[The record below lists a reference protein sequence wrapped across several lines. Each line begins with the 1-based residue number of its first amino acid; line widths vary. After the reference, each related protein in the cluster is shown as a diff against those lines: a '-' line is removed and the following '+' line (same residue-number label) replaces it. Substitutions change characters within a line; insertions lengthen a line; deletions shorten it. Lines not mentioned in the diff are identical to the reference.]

1 MRRIFAAS
9 AVAAAALLLAGCETS
24 DAARET
30 SEATT
35 LAKRPAAYRPDQFP
49 DIPFERL
56 VGYRLTAQ
64 DQQIAVAYAGGT
76 LRRLSLV
83 FITKEGD
90 EAKVPQQELDRIVG
104 GLAGFGWKKTAADVD
119 AGEAVFAKGDE
130 LLTVVASPAGS
141 ATTIAFRLS
150 DTKH

>member
-9 AVAAAALLLAGCETS
+9 ATVAALLLAGCETS
-24 DAARET
+24 DARNET
-30 SEATT
+30 SDATT

-56 VGYRLTAQ
+56 VGYRLTAE

-104 GLAGFGWKKTAADVD
+104 GLTGVGWRKTAADVGT
-119 AGEAVFAKGDE
+119 GEAVFAKGHE
-130 LLTVVASPAGS
+130 VLTVTASPAGS

>member
-1 MRRIFAAS
+1 MRLVIAAS
-9 AVAAAALLLAGCETS
+9 AMVAALLLTGCETS
-24 DAARET
+24 DSTRE
-30 SEATT
+30 SSDQKT

-56 VGYRLTAQ
+56 VGYRLTAE

-83 FITKEGD
+83 FITREGD
-90 EAKVPQQELDRIVG
+90 DAKVPQEELDRIVG
-104 GLAGFGWKKTAADVD
+104 GLTGFGWSKIAEEKST
-119 AGEAVFAKGDE
+119 GEVRFAKGAE
-130 LLTVVASPAGS
+130 ELTVIASPSAS
-141 ATTIAFRLS
+141 ATTIAFRLA

>member
-1 MRRIFAAS
+1 MRSLLAAS
-9 AVAAAALLLAGCETS
+9 TVAAVLLLAGCETS
-24 DAARET
+24 DSSRE
-30 SEATT
+30 SSDKTT
-35 LAKRPAAYRPDQFP
+35 LAKPPAAYRPDQFP

-56 VGYRLTAQ
+56 VGYRLTAE
-64 DQQIAVAYAGGT
+64 DQQIAVAYAGGS

-90 EAKVPQQELDRIVG
+90 EAKVPQEELDRIVG
-104 GLAGFGWKKTAADVD
+104 GLTGLGWNKTAEERPR
-119 AGEAVFAKGDE
+119 GEARFVKGAE
-130 LLTVVASPAGS
+130 ELTVIASPSGS